1 MSWMDSWSRPSKH
14 QAVPA
19 PFYLHPNTGE
29 DIPYCKSCGRIIGPR
44 RTGGAP
50 PATSD
55 KKKQAKV
62 DSNAPIT
69 PVKYCS
75 SRCRSQKPGKIDSEI
90 EAAFVKF
97 LTGEEPI
104 PDHYQSKGAGKK
116 KMKGDARILVTCDVI
131 EAHVFGDRRQE
142 EPEKR
147 LGRKKNR
154 ASRVI
159 AESEDAPEISSF
171 KPCIQQALPNRPPQ
185 LGDWNDNDKDE
196 GVSGLDLHARLSKSD
211 YETVVDGDLLARMSV
226 RSGTRIRPPQ
236 VVSEVNGSVGGEK
249 GWAERIEETDEMREK
264 RSEGQRKAHE
274 KEMVRCAAR
283 RGVVFGFDLATPGT
297 DDRADG
303 NRRKCEAVMQGKVV
317 EPSFAKGDW
326 GVRWREEY

>member
-19 PFYLHPNTGE
+19 PFYLHPNTGD
-29 DIPYCKSCGRIIGPR
+29 DIPYCKSCGRVIGPR

-50 PATSD
+50 PTTSN
-55 KKKQAKV
+55 KKQAKD
-62 DSNAPIT
+62 DSNTPIT

-75 SRCRSQKPGKIDSEI
+75 SRCRKQKPGKIDSEI

-97 LTGEEPI
+97 LTGEESI
-104 PDHYQSKGAGKK
+104 PEHDQSKTTGKK
-116 KMKGDARILVTCDVI
+116 KAKGDARILVTCDVV
-131 EAHVFGDRRQE
+131 EAHVFGDRRHE

-147 LGRKKNR
+147 FGRKKNR

-159 AESEDAPEISSF
+159 AEPEDAPETPSS
-171 KPCIQQALPNRPPQ
+171 KPYIQRTLPSRPPP

-196 GVSGLDLHARLSKSD
+196 GVSGLDLHAGLSKSD

-226 RSGTRIRPPQ
+226 RSGTRVRPPQ
-236 VVSEVNGSVGGEK
+236 TVSEVNGSVGGEK
-249 GWAERIEETDEMREK
+249 GWPERIQETEEMRAK

-283 RGVVFGFDLATPGT
+283 RGVVFGFVLATPGI
-297 DDRADG
+297 DDDQVDG
-303 NRRKCEAVMQGKVV
+303 TRRKCEAVMQGKVV

-326 GVRWREEY
+326 GVRWREEF